1 MYTLKIEAIGDNH
14 DQAIRSLSAT
24 CDSLLGRGAGDAMI
38 GKMPASYFVAEITGL
53 HPKFKYERKFIRGQ
67 KDYSEANS
75 VGSRGVYVYYYLEEG
90 KIYDV
95 KKPVSWK
102 NDRRFF
108 CRIQGY
114 SLIEL
119 DEHEVKACLEFWKD
133 RGVEHV

>member
-1 MYTLKIEAIGDNH
+1 MYTLKIEAIGDNN
-14 DQAIRSLSAT
+14 DQAIRQASGFLDAII
-24 CDSLLGRGAGDAMI
+24 GGVAGEAMV
-38 GKMPASYFVAEITGL
+38 GKLPASYFVAEITGF
-53 HPKFKYERKFIRGQ
+53 HPKFKYERKFLKGQ

-75 VGSRGVYVYYYLEEG
+75 KGSRGVYVYYYLEEG

-108 CRIQGY
+108 CRIEGNTR
-114 SLIEL
+114 IEM
-119 DEHEVKACLEFWKD
+119 EESEVKECLEFWKA